1 MAKTVPISDESSFF
15 NLSQA
20 RWVTRVLGLLI
31 ATVGKESLVGLIL
44 RQARSEI
51 ATIIRH
57 EEPDGAAMAARYE
70 SN

>member
-1 MAKTVPISDESSFF
+1 MAKTLPISDESSFF

-51 ATIIRH
+51 VTIVRH
-57 EEPDGAAMAARYE
+57 EEPDSTAMAARYE